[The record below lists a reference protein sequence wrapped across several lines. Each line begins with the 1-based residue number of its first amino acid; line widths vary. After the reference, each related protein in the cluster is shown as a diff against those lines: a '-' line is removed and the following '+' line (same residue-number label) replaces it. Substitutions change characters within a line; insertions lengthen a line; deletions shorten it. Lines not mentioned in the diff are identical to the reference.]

1 MLRVVVLRLKCPPP
15 EALPAPEESP
25 KGVEKLAG
33 GLALPGWIRLPPTR
47 IPVPFTS
54 DEEAR
59 RS

>member
-1 MLRVVVLRLKCPPP
+1 VVLRLKWPPL
-15 EALPAPEESP
+15 EALPLLEKPN
-25 KGVEKLAG
+25 GVEKLAG
-33 GLALPGWIRLPPTR
+33 GFALPGWMRLPPTR